1 MRAASTPPTGITT
14 LAAVRRGLCPVCRR
28 GRIFAG
34 WWRMNERCP
43 SCGTLFEREPGYF
56 VGAMYISYAIAVPI
70 LSGLTAVLSYG
81 LFPDWP
87 LGLVLV
93 PAVALFLPLVP
104 AIYRTSRILWIHLD
118 RRIDPGA

>member
-1 MRAASTPPTGITT
+1 MPLSPAPPSGVTTPAAI
-14 LAAVRRGLCPVCRR
+14 RRGLCPVCRA

-43 SCGTLFEREPGYF
+43 SCGTRFEREPGYF

-70 LSGLTAVLSYG
+70 LAGLTAILSYG

-93 PAVALFLPLVP
+93 PAVLAFLPLVP
-104 AIYRTSRILWIHLD
+104 LIYRYSRILWIHLD
-118 RRIDPGA
+118 RRFDPGA